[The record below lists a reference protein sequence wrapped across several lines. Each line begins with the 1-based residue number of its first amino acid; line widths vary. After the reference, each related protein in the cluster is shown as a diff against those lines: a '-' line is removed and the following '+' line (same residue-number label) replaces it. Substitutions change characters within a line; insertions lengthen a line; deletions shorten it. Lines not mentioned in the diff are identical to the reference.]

1 MHVSANQPTTRAC
14 QVCWREF
21 TPSRANNIYCTIR
34 CKNTAFNRRRRPQ
47 ITDTTTGINHQPT
60 NSAPQPQTTTIRN
73 CPHCSQPITIV
84 ALLTTPHAAR
94 PSTPTDTVI
103 PLHRN

>member
-47 ITDTTTGINHQPT
+47 ITDTTTGINQEQCLRP
-60 NSAPQPQTTTIRN
+60 NS
-73 CPHCSQPITIV
+73 S
-84 ALLTTPHAAR
+84 AR
-94 PSTPTDTVI
+94 HRMTPTWNPGLIAVHGTG
-103 PLHRN
+103 